1 MLTNQALIYI
11 IGNNIHVHV
20 LQEEETQSII
30 VLKLC
35 LINGITNTPNKHSE
49 HIVCYIV
56 LVIHSLILIFSQ
68 LLFVVSSECM
78 HGTFSV
84 TPYLFTKKYL

>member
-1 MLTNQALIYI
+1 MTCIIIISNSAHKSGPDIYFGS
-11 IGNNIHVHV
+11 IGNDVHV

-56 LVIHSLILIFSQ
+56 LVIHSSFSHNCF
-68 LLFVVSSECM
+68 LLFQVSACM
-78 HGTFSV
+78 ARSQ
-84 TPYLFTKKYL
+84 